1 MPGTARGLG
10 VSDAF
15 DPEQNLR
22 GAARYLSQQLK
33 RFGKPELALAAY
45 NAGPG
50 AVSKH
55 GGIPPFKETQAYV
68 SKILGPDVRMA
79 STDEDW
85 SLPTGDPV
93 TGQMDM
99 PMPMPQGS
107 LPPTMNAE
115 EEQPGFMESW
125 LQNPLT
131 IMGMTLLGS
140 AGSNNPM
147 GGLGAG
153 MALYQQMQ
161 RAKADEKAK
170 ARQAS
175 LYGRDLDLRAAKMLG
190 LEQMSPLERMTA
202 ETQRMQAEQAAD
214 KLGFQREQLDFQ
226 RQGGG
231 TRKVWEIFN
240 SETGEVRYDE
250 TTGGLPAVTPG
261 EVVREVATGD
271 AKQAATR
278 GGKDGG
284 SASPVDVNKLDQA
297 ISMLDNLESTMFG
310 DSGAFR
316 PLTDF
321 PGTRWI
327 HRGFQGAKNL
337 WDAANQPEGD
347 TSAARYERQLA
358 ALAGTLAKAYGDTGT
373 LSEGDIRRAM
383 NSMPRADYYPDGESF
398 ARDMFLKLQET
409 LMSKRSAAAGG
420 LPPEIEAG
428 SASPLPSGPAATP
441 SGGLPAGWKVRVK

>member
-1 MPGTARGLG
+1 
-10 VSDAF
+10 
-15 DPEQNLR
+15 
-22 GAARYLSQQLK
+22 
-33 RFGKPELALAAY
+33 
-45 NAGPG
+45 
-50 AVSKH
+50 
-55 GGIPPFKETQAYV
+55 
-68 SKILGPDVRMA
+68 
-79 STDEDW
+79 
-85 SLPTGDPV
+85 
-93 TGQMDM
+93 
-99 PMPMPQGS
+99 
-107 LPPTMNAE
+107 
-115 EEQPGFMESW
+115 
-125 LQNPLT
+125 
-131 IMGMTLLGS
+131 
-140 AGSNNPM
+140 M
-147 GGLGAG
+147 GG
-153 MALYQQMQ
+153 
-161 RAKADEKAK
+161 
-170 ARQAS
+170 
-175 LYGRDLDLRAAKMLG
+175 
-190 LEQMSPLERMTA
+190 
-202 ETQRMQAEQAAD
+202 
-214 KLGFQREQLDFQ
+214 
-226 RQGGG
+226 GGS
-231 TRKVWEIFN
+231 TPKNWEIYDP
-240 SETGEVRYDE
+240 ETGEVRYDE
-250 TTGGLPAVTPG
+250 TPGGLPAVTPG

-316 PLTDF
+316 PLTEF

-327 HRGFQGAKNL
+327 HRGLQGAKNL

-428 SASPLPSGPAATP
+428 SASPLPSGPAASP